1 MVFKALEPEHAHIF
15 IKPCFL
21 FCLILYM
28 PHAAQYVL
36 PHCHVRKQSIVL
48 EHVSHAALLRRKI
61 YALFAVE
68 QNGSVKL
75 DAPFIRLFYAGYAFE
90 RHALAAAGRAEEAR
104 HAVFRFKF
112 RLKLE

>member
-1 MVFKALEPEHAHIF
+1 
-15 IKPCFL
+15 
-21 FCLILYM
+21 M
-28 PHAAQYVL
+28 PHAAKYVL
-36 PHCHVRKQSIVL
+36 PHGHIGKKRIVL
-48 EHVSHAALLRRKI
+48 EHISDPALLRRKI

-75 DAPFIRLFYAGYAFE
+75 DASFIRLFDSGYAFE